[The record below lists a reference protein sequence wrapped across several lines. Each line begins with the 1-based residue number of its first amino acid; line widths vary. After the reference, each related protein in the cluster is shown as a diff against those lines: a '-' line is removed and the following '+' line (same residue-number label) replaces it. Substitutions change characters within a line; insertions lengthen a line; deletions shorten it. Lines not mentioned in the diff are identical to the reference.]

1 MNVSVRHSLLGKIVF
16 STSVAITLL
25 LAAAGWFVQ
34 DVTRR
39 VLADNLRNEIQGSLR
54 AYESL
59 WQSRAEMLR
68 TVSRALSNMSDVR
81 RAFQTND
88 RATIQDTAAEFWS
101 RIASADGPLA
111 VSARDTA
118 QDGPRRARD
127 ASGSGGIFLVTD
139 PKGAVIASLGGGL
152 PASGE
157 FAAIRYAAVRFPAQ
171 SDGLS
176 FEEGRLYE
184 LAVTPVYVQTQD
196 GSSGLLNVLVAGF
209 PVDAQVA
216 RDLKDRTGGSDFVF
230 LSGGLP
236 VASTLG
242 DADTR
247 AVALRYRRGSGLQD
261 LELPDREF
269 AVLGNTLRDLAGAPA
284 GDLLIIHDFDSIR
297 RALNALE
304 TRLFLIWAAAV
315 LSGLAVSVLLA
326 RRILRP
332 IRQLERAAA
341 LIADETYGAQ
351 VPVHGDDELGRLAST
366 FNAMSGSIQSAR
378 AELIRSER
386 IATIGQLSS
395 SIVHDLRNP
404 LASIYG
410 GAEMMMDG
418 DLSPAQ
424 LQRLAGNIYRSSRVI
439 NEMLQELVD
448 VSRGRIHPPE
458 TCNLS
463 EIVEAAVEILSPEAA
478 AHGVSIEAPLE
489 AEIELPLERAR
500 VERVFL
506 NLISNGIEAMPSGGR
521 ISISAVR
528 NGNGILVEVRD
539 TGPGI
544 PEAVRDRLFQPFVT
558 SGKNGLGLG
567 LALSRQTLLDHGG
580 DLWVENNASGGACF
594 RLRLPG

>member
-1 MNVSVRHSLLGKIVF
+1 MNFPVRHSLLGKIVF

-39 VLADNLRNEIQGSLR
+39 VLSDNLRNEIQGSLR

-81 RAFQTND
+81 RAFQTSD

-101 RIASADGPLA
+101 RIAS
-111 VSARDTA
+111 SAPGGA
-118 QDGPRRARD
+118 QDGAWH
-127 ASGSGGIFLVTD
+127 AGSSYSSSGGVFLVTD
-139 PKGAVIASLGGGL
+139 PQGAVIASLGGGL

-157 FAAIRYAAVRFPAQ
+157 FAAVRDAAARFPAQ

-176 FEEGRLYE
+176 LEDGRLYE
-184 LAVTPVYVQTQD
+184 LVVTPVYVQTQD

-209 PVDAQVA
+209 PVDRQVA
-216 RDLKDRTGGSDFVF
+216 RDLKERTGGSDFVF

-236 VASTLG
+236 VVSTLD

-247 AVALRYRRGSGLQD
+247 AVALRYRRSSGMQE

-269 AVLGNTLRDLAGAPA
+269 AVLGTALRDLAAAPA

-304 TRLFLIWAAAV
+304 ARLFLIWAAAV
-315 LSGLAVSVLLA
+315 LSGIAVSVLLA

-332 IRQLERAAA
+332 IRQLERAAS
-341 LIADETYGAQ
+341 LIGRESYGAQ

-458 TCNLS
+458 TCNLN
-463 EIVEAAVEILSPEAA
+463 EIVGAAVEVLSPEAA
-478 AHGVSIEAPLE
+478 AHGVAIETSVDAG
-489 AEIELPLERAR
+489 IELPLERAR

-521 ISISAVR
+521 IAISAVR

-544 PEAVRDRLFQPFVT
+544 PEVVRDRLFQPFVT

-580 DLWVENNASGGACF
+580 DLWVENNANGGACF
-594 RLRLPG
+594 RLRLPE